1 MRILGLLLVA
11 ATLTGCSTAAWDR
24 SGEIVPARAYW
35 GRPGATLPVLA
46 DESQA
51 CYHAAIVEE
60 SPSALPG
67 SGRGRLLLPRTEP
80 PPRLWERAPRKAG
93 FEHVDEELRYDRC
106 MKARGWEARRSP
118 SSPR

>member
-1 MRILGLLLVA
+1 MRVMGLLVA
-11 ATLTGCSTAAWDR
+11 VATLAGCSAAAWDR
-24 SGEIVPARAYW
+24 SGQVLPARAYW

-51 CYHAAIVEE
+51 CYHAAIGDDA
-60 SPSALPG
+60 PAALPG
-67 SGRGRLLLPRTEP
+67 PGPGRQLLPRTEP
-80 PPRLWERAPRKAG
+80 PPKLWERAPRKAG

-106 MKARGWEARRSP
+106 MKARGWQARRSP